1 MIKPGPC
8 IYLIEVYKM
17 KDGFIKVAAATPK
30 IKVADPAYNTE
41 EILKIIDETEKNGA
55 SILVFS
61 ELTIS
66 GYTCGDLFL
75 QQPLLTECKN
85 QLLRIVKA
93 TENKSMLVV
102 VGCPIV
108 IKQKLYNCAVVI
120 SDGSILG
127 IVPKTHLPNY
137 SEFYELRHFTSG
149 EGLEEDFWFGEEFGY
164 VNVAV
169 NQLFKCKEIPEL
181 VVACE
186 ICEDLW
192 VPLPP
197 STYHAMAGATVIC
210 NPSASVE
217 TTTKESY
224 RRSLVSNQSARLL
237 AAYIYADAGEGEST
251 QDVVYSG
258 HHLICEN
265 GSVLAE
271 AKRFT
276 NEIIYA
282 DIDVQKLAAER
293 RKMTSFPGGQTDDYF
308 EQEFSLEVK
317 ENKITRTFPKAPF
330 VPDNQDERDKR
341 CDEILSLQSMGLKK
355 RLEHTNC
362 KHAVVGISGGLDSTL
377 AVLVTAR
384 AFDLLDIPRENLI
397 CVTMPCFGTTD
408 RTYQNAVSLIKELG
422 ATLKEVRIEKAVR
435 QHFADIG
442 HDENNHDVTYEN
454 SQARE
459 RTQILMDMANQY
471 NGMVIGTGDMSELA
485 LGWATYNGDHMSMY
499 AVNCSVPKTLVRYL
513 VLYYAET
520 TENKKLSEVLMDVLD
535 TPVSPELLPPVD
547 GVISQKTE
555 DLVGPYELHDFFLYY
570 MLRFGFPKAKLYRM
584 AKLTFDGVYD
594 DETIKKW
601 LDKFYWRFF
610 SQQFKRSCLPDGPKV
625 GSVAVSP
632 RGDLR
637 MPSDAS
643 PTAWL

>member
-1 MIKPGPC
+1 
-8 IYLIEVYKM
+8 
-17 KDGFIKVAAATPK
+17 
-30 IKVADPAYNTE
+30 
-41 EILKIIDETEKNGA
+41 
-55 SILVFS
+55 
-61 ELTIS
+61 
-66 GYTCGDLFL
+66 
-75 QQPLLTECKN
+75 
-85 QLLRIVKA
+85 
-93 TENKSMLVV
+93 
-102 VGCPIV
+102 
-108 IKQKLYNCAVVI
+108 
-120 SDGSILG
+120 
-127 IVPKTHLPNY
+127 
-137 SEFYELRHFTSG
+137 
-149 EGLEEDFWFGEEFGY
+149 
-164 VNVAV
+164 
-169 NQLFKCKEIPEL
+169 
-181 VVACE
+181 
-186 ICEDLW
+186 
-192 VPLPP
+192 
-197 STYHAMAGATVIC
+197 
-210 NPSASVE
+210 
-217 TTTKESY
+217 
-224 RRSLVSNQSARLL
+224 
-237 AAYIYADAGEGEST
+237 
-251 QDVVYSG
+251 
-258 HHLICEN
+258 
-265 GSVLAE
+265 
-271 AKRFT
+271 
-276 NEIIYA
+276 
-282 DIDVQKLAAER
+282 
-293 RKMTSFPGGQTDDYF
+293 
-308 EQEFSLEVK
+308 
-317 ENKITRTFPKAPF
+317 
-330 VPDNQDERDKR
+330 
-341 CDEILSLQSMGLKK
+341 MGLKK

-570 MLRFGFPKAKLYRM
+570 MLRFGFPKSKLYRM